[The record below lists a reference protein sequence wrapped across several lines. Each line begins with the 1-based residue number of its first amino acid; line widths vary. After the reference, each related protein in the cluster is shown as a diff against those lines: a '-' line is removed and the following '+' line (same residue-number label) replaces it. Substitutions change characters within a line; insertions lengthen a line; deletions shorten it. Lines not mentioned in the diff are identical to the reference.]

1 MLKPNSRIVRHL
13 EKLILHE
20 ELTKQEK
27 HKDEIK
33 SLPITST
40 LWEKPYKHSFLYT
53 IYGEEMY
60 LTYVRYSIMSLRLAM
75 PDAKIM
81 VFVEAELWQEAK
93 RELKGL
99 LFDYDIVRVVGKA
112 ACYKQVIACHALLK
126 DFSTCTFV
134 DADLFFF
141 GKENSLIKPLRKVKT
156 LLENNPKSFVWA
168 FGRNETPNVSH
179 TFMHKRGREE
189 TLRPHTYTWDLE
201 EEIDIDIQDLIE
213 QETIWNISFI
223 FSFSPKALQTDE
235 YKAWALYSMFDNNMC
250 DETNWWLWSKKHNWK
265 AYYWGTDLD
274 DIAISTTSHESTKEV
289 HLFQPMFT
297 DDLQRKTHRKYETF
311 MAILEIENKYK
322 EFINE
327 RLQQQQV

>member
-1 MLKPNSRIVRHL
+1 VLQPNGNGLRYL
-13 EKLILHE
+13 EKRILHE
-20 ELTKQEK
+20 ELVRQEK
-27 HKDEIK
+27 YKDVIK
-33 SLPITST
+33 SKPIADT
-40 LWEKPYKHSFLYT
+40 LWDKPYTHSFVYT

-60 LTYVRYSIMSLRLAM
+60 LTYIRYSIMSLRLVM

-126 DFSTCTFV
+126 DFKYCTFV

-141 GKENSLIKPLRKVKT
+141 GKENSLIKPLRKVKNIFST
-156 LLENNPKSFVWA
+156 YPESFVWA

-265 AYYWGTDLD
+265 TYYWGTNLD
-274 DIAISTTSHESTKEV
+274 ELTISTTSHESTKEV